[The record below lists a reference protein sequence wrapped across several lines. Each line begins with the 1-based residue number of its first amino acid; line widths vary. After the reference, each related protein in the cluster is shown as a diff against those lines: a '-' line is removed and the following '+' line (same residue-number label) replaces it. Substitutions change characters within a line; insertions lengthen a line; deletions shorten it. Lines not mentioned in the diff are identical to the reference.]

1 MKRHV
6 LFYAAAAAML
16 LAACSEKELNEPR
29 TPAGSGNFCIKA
41 SIPQTR
47 TTLTGYKVA
56 WEPEDALSVIV
67 KKDDG
72 SLSAYKF
79 VNDGSGIFS
88 SDALTSAEGISELDA
103 VYPYEAGITGLENAA
118 VTISSEATQTGINS
132 TAHIDGPL
140 YGHAAVS
147 GTGEQNVTMN
157 HLSTIFE
164 IEVPNTSD
172 SPLAVSEITLANSA
186 GAEMTGDF
194 LVDMQ
199 SGALTAREGA
209 SAQAVLKV
217 TEGTIDP
224 GQTGSFYI
232 TTAPFALSE
241 GSTLTATIKT
251 GAAEPTVT
259 EKYIRSATSFAAG
272 TINHFLNTEEIEF
285 IVTPDQVSGIEG
297 YDSSFADGD
306 AINIFDSRLSNRF
319 EYASGNFSGSA
330 MPSAAYYALYPYDE
344 DAVLENGVI
353 RTEIPTVQDGKL
365 GDLTAVGYSDGPEIA
380 MKNVSG
386 ILKFTLD
393 EDNVTKVTI
402 TAADGQTLAGA
413 VDIAWN
419 GGTPAVTAA
428 EGASSSVAVGD
439 GTAVL
444 EKGVY
449 YVNVLPAD
457 LSEYTLTFTYKEDT
471 STYSGYF
478 DKWYPGDTRADASG
492 RQTITRGVCE
502 LPLARTSSAIP
513 AAGTLADLG
522 EMSATLV
529 FYDDEVKTTINGVG
543 MTSACWDNYDAGGN
557 SYTDACTSDPYE
569 GAKCFEWT
577 CGKDWGQVGF
587 QTWNDADEYAR
598 GNLDLTA
605 YRNAHFSLQFAY
617 KAEAGTTL
625 YVKFIQ
631 HIAGFSCLRAIADL
645 SEYATG
651 DWQLVTI
658 PLDEMKVSDYASE
671 ASKFDTL
678 GLITVD
684 DGTFDSEGNP
694 FRWDKVCRLVYKFNE
709 DSKDMSQ
716 KGKTVYIDDVKIKKV
731 ILSDQAAE

>member
-1 MKRHV
+1 MKRQV

-16 LAACSEKELNEPR
+16 LTACSEKELNEPR

-79 VNDGSGIFS
+79 VNDGSSIFS

-172 SPLAVSEITLANSA
+172 SPLTVSEITLANSA

-224 GQTGSFYI
+224 GRTGSFYI

-272 TINHFLNTEEIEF
+272 TINHFLNTEEMEF

-449 YVNVLPAD
+449 YVNVLPAA

-478 DKWYPGDTRADASG
+478 DKWYPGDTKADASG

-502 LPLARTSSAIP
+502 LPLARTSAANP
-513 AAGTLADLG
+513 TAGTQVDLG
-522 EMSATLV
+522 GMSATLV

-543 MTSACWDNYDAGGN
+543 MTDGSWDSPMPDVK
-557 SYTDACTSDPYE
+557 STDGPYSGSNCIKWTMTSKYGE
-569 GAKCFEWT
+569 
-577 CGKDWGQVGF
+577 VYF
-587 QTWNDADEYAR
+587 QTWGDDEYAR
-598 GNLDLTA
+598 GALDLTP
-605 YRNAHFSLQFAY
+605 YRNAHFTLEFAY
-617 KAEAGTTL
+617 KAEPGTDF
-625 YVKFIQ
+625 YVRFMEHQ
-631 HIAGFSCLRAIADL
+631 SGHENFRMMADI
-645 SEYATG
+645 SEYSTG
-651 DWQLVTI
+651 NWEIVRI
-658 PLDEMKVSDYASE
+658 PLDEMIMSDYVWNQKTDKRYTVE
-671 ASKFDTL
+671 
-678 GLITVD
+678 VD
-684 DGTFDSEGNP
+684 DYTFDAEGYP
-694 FRWDKVCRLVYKFNE
+694 FRWDKVLRLIYTFNI
-709 DSKDMSQ
+709 DVNDTAMA
-716 KGKTVYIDDVKIKKV
+716 GKTVWIDDIKIKKV

>member
-1 MKRHV
+1 MKRQV

-16 LAACSEKELNEPR
+16 LTACSEKELNEPR

-72 SLSAYKF
+72 TLAAYKF

-88 SDALTSAEGISELDA
+88 SDELISAEGISELDA

-118 VTISSEATQTGINS
+118 VTISTEAAQTGINS

-272 TINHFLNTEEIEF
+272 TINHFLNTEEMEF

-449 YVNVLPAD
+449 YVNVLPAA

-478 DKWYPGDTRADASG
+478 DKWYPGDTKADASG

-543 MTSACWDNYDAGGN
+543 MTDGSWDSPMPDVK
-557 SYTDACTSDPYE
+557 STDGPYSGSNCIKWTMTSKYGE
-569 GAKCFEWT
+569 
-577 CGKDWGQVGF
+577 VYF
-587 QTWNDADEYAR
+587 QTWGDDEFAR
-598 GNLDLTA
+598 GALDLTP
-605 YRNAHFSLQFAY
+605 YRNAHFTLEFAY
-617 KAEAGTTL
+617 KAEPGTDF
-625 YVKFIQ
+625 YVRFMEHQ
-631 HIAGFSCLRAIADL
+631 SGHENFRMMADI
-645 SEYATG
+645 SEYSTG
-651 DWQLVTI
+651 NWEIVRI
-658 PLDEMKVSDYASE
+658 PLDEMIMSDYVWNQKTDKRYTVE
-671 ASKFDTL
+671 
-678 GLITVD
+678 VD
-684 DGTFDSEGNP
+684 DYTFDAEGYP
-694 FRWDKVCRLVYKFNE
+694 FRWDKVLRLIYTFNI
-709 DSKDMSQ
+709 DVNDTAMT
-716 KGKTVYIDDVKIKKV
+716 GKTVWIDDIKIKKV

>member
-1 MKRHV
+1 MKRQV

-16 LAACSEKELNEPR
+16 LTACSEKELNEPR

-72 SLSAYKF
+72 TLSAYKF

-88 SDALTSAEGISELDA
+88 SDELISAEGISELDA

-118 VTISSEATQTGINS
+118 VTISTEMTQTGINS

-172 SPLAVSEITLANSA
+172 SPLTVSEITLANSV

-217 TEGTIDP
+217 TDGTIEP
-224 GQTGSFYI
+224 GRTGSFYI
-232 TTAPFALSE
+232 TTAPFTLSE

-259 EKYIRSATSFAAG
+259 EKYIRSVTSFAAG
-272 TINHFLNTEEIEF
+272 TINHFLNTEEMEF

-319 EYASGNFSGSA
+319 VYASGNFSGSA

-457 LSEYTLTFTYKEDT
+457 LSEYSLTFTYKEDT

-478 DKWYPGDTRADASG
+478 DKWYPGDTKADASG

-502 LPLARTSSAIP
+502 LPLARTSSASL

-543 MTSACWDNYDAGGN
+543 MTDGSWDSPMPDVK
-557 SYTDACTSDPYE
+557 STDAPYSGSNCIKWTMTSKYGE
-569 GAKCFEWT
+569 
-577 CGKDWGQVGF
+577 VYF
-587 QTWNDADEYAR
+587 QTWGDDEFAR
-598 GNLDLTA
+598 GALDLTP
-605 YRNAHFSLQFAY
+605 YRNAHFTLEFAY
-617 KAEAGTTL
+617 KAEPGTDF
-625 YVKFIQ
+625 YVRFMEHQ
-631 HIAGFSCLRAIADL
+631 SGHENFRMMADI
-645 SEYATG
+645 SEYSTG
-651 DWQLVTI
+651 NWEIVRI
-658 PLDEMKVSDYASE
+658 PLDEMIMSDYVWNQKTDKRYTVE
-671 ASKFDTL
+671 
-678 GLITVD
+678 VD
-684 DGTFDSEGNP
+684 DYTFDAEGYP
-694 FRWDKVCRLVYKFNE
+694 FRWDKVLRLIYTFNI
-709 DSKDMSQ
+709 DVNDTAMT
-716 KGKTVYIDDVKIKKV
+716 GKTVWIDDIKIKKV

>member
-16 LAACSEKELNEPR
+16 LTACSEKELNEPR

-67 KKDDG
+67 KKDG
-72 SLSAYKF
+72 GTLSAYKF

-88 SDALTSAEGISELDA
+88 SDALISAEGISELDA

-132 TAHIDGPL
+132 PAHIDGPL

-217 TEGTIDP
+217 TEGTIEP

-272 TINHFLNTEEIEF
+272 TINHFLNTEEMEF
-285 IVTPDQVSGIEG
+285 TVTPEEVSGIEG

-319 EYASGNFSGSA
+319 GYASGNFSGSA

-380 MKNVSG
+380 MKNVTG

-478 DKWYPGDTRADASG
+478 DKWYPGDTKAKASG
-492 RQTITRGVCE
+492 RQIITRGVCE

-543 MTSACWDNYDAGGN
+543 MTDGSWDSPMPDVK
-557 SYTDACTSDPYE
+557 STDGPYSGSNCIKWTMTSKYGE
-569 GAKCFEWT
+569 
-577 CGKDWGQVGF
+577 VYF
-587 QTWNDADEYAR
+587 QTWGDNEFAR
-598 GNLDLTA
+598 GALDLTP
-605 YRNAHFSLQFAY
+605 YRNAHFTLEFAY
-617 KAEAGTTL
+617 KAEPGTDF
-625 YVKFIQ
+625 YVRFMEHQ
-631 HIAGFSCLRAIADL
+631 SGHENFRMMADI
-645 SEYATG
+645 SEYSTG
-651 DWQLVTI
+651 NWEIVRI
-658 PLDEMKVSDYASE
+658 PLDEMIMSDYVWNQKTDKRYTVE
-671 ASKFDTL
+671 
-678 GLITVD
+678 VD
-684 DGTFDSEGNP
+684 DYTFDAEGYP
-694 FRWDKVCRLVYKFNE
+694 FRWDKVLRLIYTFNI
-709 DSKDMSQ
+709 DVNDTAMT
-716 KGKTVYIDDVKIKKV
+716 GKTVWIDDIKIKKV

>member
-16 LAACSEKELNEPR
+16 LTACSEKELNEPR

-67 KKDDG
+67 KKDG
-72 SLSAYKF
+72 GTLSAYKF

-88 SDALTSAEGISELDA
+88 SDALISAEGISELDA

-217 TEGTIDP
+217 TEGTIEP

-272 TINHFLNTEEIEF
+272 TINHFLNTEEMEF
-285 IVTPDQVSGIEG
+285 TVTPEEVSGIEG

-319 EYASGNFSGSA
+319 GYASGNFSGSA

-380 MKNVSG
+380 MKNVTG

-478 DKWYPGDTRADASG
+478 DKWYPGDTKAKASG
-492 RQTITRGVCE
+492 RQIITRGVCE

-543 MTSACWDNYDAGGN
+543 MTDGSWDSPMPDVK
-557 SYTDACTSDPYE
+557 STDGPYSGSNCIKWTMTSKYGE
-569 GAKCFEWT
+569 
-577 CGKDWGQVGF
+577 VYF
-587 QTWNDADEYAR
+587 QTWGDNEFAR
-598 GNLDLTA
+598 GALDLTP
-605 YRNAHFSLQFAY
+605 YRNAHFTLEFAY
-617 KAEAGTTL
+617 KAEPGTDF
-625 YVKFIQ
+625 YVRFMEHQ
-631 HIAGFSCLRAIADL
+631 SGHENFRMMADI
-645 SEYATG
+645 SEYSTG
-651 DWQLVTI
+651 NWEIVRI
-658 PLDEMKVSDYASE
+658 PLDEMIMSDYVWNQKTDKRYTVE
-671 ASKFDTL
+671 
-678 GLITVD
+678 VD
-684 DGTFDSEGNP
+684 DYTFDAEGYP
-694 FRWDKVCRLVYKFNE
+694 FRWDKVLRLIYTFNI
-709 DSKDMSQ
+709 DVNDTAMT
-716 KGKTVYIDDVKIKKV
+716 GKTVWIDDIKIKKV

>member
-72 SLSAYKF
+72 TLAAYKF

-88 SDALTSAEGISELDA
+88 SDELISAEGISELDA

-118 VTISSEATQTGINS
+118 VTISTEAAQTGINS

-272 TINHFLNTEEIEF
+272 TINHFLNTEEMEF

-502 LPLARTSSAIP
+502 LPLARTSSASP

-543 MTSACWDNYDAGGN
+543 MTDGSWDSPMPDVK
-557 SYTDACTSDPYE
+557 STDGPYSGSNCIKWTMTSKYGE
-569 GAKCFEWT
+569 
-577 CGKDWGQVGF
+577 VYF
-587 QTWNDADEYAR
+587 QTWGDDEFAR
-598 GNLDLTA
+598 GALDLTP
-605 YRNAHFSLQFAY
+605 YRNAHFTLEFAY
-617 KAEAGTTL
+617 KAEPGTDF
-625 YVKFIQ
+625 YVRFMEHQ
-631 HIAGFSCLRAIADL
+631 SGHENFRMMADI
-645 SEYATG
+645 SEYSTG
-651 DWQLVTI
+651 NWEIVRI
-658 PLDEMKVSDYASE
+658 PLDEMIMSDYVWNQKTDKRYTVE
-671 ASKFDTL
+671 
-678 GLITVD
+678 VD
-684 DGTFDSEGNP
+684 DYTFDAEGYP
-694 FRWDKVCRLVYKFNE
+694 FRWDKVLRLIYTFNI
-709 DSKDMSQ
+709 DVNDTAMT
-716 KGKTVYIDDVKIKKV
+716 GKTVWIDDIKIKKV

>member
-1 MKRHV
+1 MKRQV

-16 LAACSEKELNEPR
+16 LTACSEKELNEPR

-172 SPLAVSEITLANSA
+172 SPLTVSEITLANSV
-186 GAEMTGDF
+186 GAKMTGDF

-199 SGALTAREGA
+199 SGALTAQEGA

-259 EKYIRSATSFAAG
+259 EKYIRSVTSFAAG
-272 TINHFLNTEEIEF
+272 TINHFLNTEEMEF
-285 IVTPDQVSGIEG
+285 TVTPDQVSGIEG

-319 EYASGNFSGSA
+319 GYASGNFSGSA

-353 RTEIPTVQDGKL
+353 RTEIPAVQDGKL

-380 MKNVSG
+380 MKNVTG

-478 DKWYPGDTRADASG
+478 DKWYPGDTKAKASG

-502 LPLARTSSAIP
+502 LPLARTSAANP
-513 AAGTLADLG
+513 TAGTQVDLG
-522 EMSATLV
+522 GMSATLV

-543 MTSACWDNYDAGGN
+543 MTDGSWDSPMPDVK
-557 SYTDACTSDPYE
+557 STDGPYSGSNCIKWTMTSKYGE
-569 GAKCFEWT
+569 
-577 CGKDWGQVGF
+577 VYF
-587 QTWNDADEYAR
+587 QTWGDNEFAR
-598 GNLDLTA
+598 GALDLTP
-605 YRNAHFSLQFAY
+605 YRNAHFTLEFAY
-617 KAEAGTTL
+617 KAEPGTDF
-625 YVKFIQ
+625 YVRFMEHQ
-631 HIAGFSCLRAIADL
+631 SGHENFRMMADI
-645 SEYATG
+645 SEYSTG
-651 DWQLVTI
+651 NWEIVRI
-658 PLDEMKVSDYASE
+658 PLDEMIMSDYVWNQKTNE
-671 ASKFDTL
+671 RYTVE
-678 GLITVD
+678 VD
-684 DGTFDSEGNP
+684 DYTFDAEGYP
-694 FRWDKVCRLVYKFNE
+694 FRWDKVLRLIYTFNI
-709 DSKDMSQ
+709 DVNDTDMT
-716 KGKTVYIDDVKIKKV
+716 GKTVWIDDIKIKKV

>member
-1 MKRHV
+1 MKRQV

-16 LAACSEKELNEPR
+16 LTACSEKELNEPR

-272 TINHFLNTEEIEF
+272 TINHFLNTEEMEF

-330 MPSAAYYALYPYDE
+330 MPSATYYALYPYDE

-380 MKNVSG
+380 MKNVTG

-449 YVNVLPAD
+449 YVNVLPAA

-478 DKWYPGDTRADASG
+478 DKWYPGDTKADASG

-502 LPLARTSSAIP
+502 LPLGRTSSAIP

-543 MTSACWDNYDAGGN
+543 MTDGSWDSPMPDVK
-557 SYTDACTSDPYE
+557 STDGPYSGSNCIKWTMTSKYGE
-569 GAKCFEWT
+569 
-577 CGKDWGQVGF
+577 VYF
-587 QTWNDADEYAR
+587 QTWGDDEFAR
-598 GNLDLTA
+598 GALDLTP
-605 YRNAHFSLQFAY
+605 YRNAHFTLEFAY
-617 KAEAGTTL
+617 KAEPGTDF
-625 YVKFIQ
+625 YVRFMEHQ
-631 HIAGFSCLRAIADL
+631 SGHENFRMMADI
-645 SEYATG
+645 SEYSTG
-651 DWQLVTI
+651 NWEIVRI
-658 PLDEMKVSDYASE
+658 PLDEMIMSDYVWNQKTDKRYTVE
-671 ASKFDTL
+671 
-678 GLITVD
+678 VD
-684 DGTFDSEGNP
+684 DYTFDAEGYP
-694 FRWDKVCRLVYKFNE
+694 FRWDKVLRLIYTFNI
-709 DSKDMSQ
+709 DVNDTAMT
-716 KGKTVYIDDVKIKKV
+716 GKTVWIDDIKIKKV

>member
-1 MKRHV
+1 MKRQV

-16 LAACSEKELNEPR
+16 LTACSEKELNEPR

-272 TINHFLNTEEIEF
+272 TINHFLNTEEMEF

-380 MKNVSG
+380 MKNVTG

-413 VDIAWN
+413 VNIAWN

-428 EGASSSVAVGD
+428 KGASSSVAVGD

-457 LSEYTLTFTYKEDT
+457 LSEYTLAFTYKEDT

-478 DKWYPGDTRADASG
+478 DKWYPGDTKADASG

-543 MTSACWDNYDAGGN
+543 MTDGSWDSPMPDVK
-557 SYTDACTSDPYE
+557 STDGPYSGSNCIKWTMTSKYGE
-569 GAKCFEWT
+569 
-577 CGKDWGQVGF
+577 VYF
-587 QTWNDADEYAR
+587 QTWGDDEFAR
-598 GNLDLTA
+598 GALDLTP
-605 YRNAHFSLQFAY
+605 YRNAHFTLEFAY
-617 KAEAGTTL
+617 KAEPGTDF
-625 YVKFIQ
+625 YVRFMEHQ
-631 HIAGFSCLRAIADL
+631 SGHENFRMMADI
-645 SEYATG
+645 SEYSTG
-651 DWQLVTI
+651 NWEIVRI
-658 PLDEMKVSDYASE
+658 PLDEMIMSDYVWNQKTNKRYTVE
-671 ASKFDTL
+671 
-678 GLITVD
+678 VD
-684 DGTFDSEGNP
+684 DYTFDAEGYP
-694 FRWDKVCRLVYKFNE
+694 FRWDKVLRLIYTFNI
-709 DSKDMSQ
+709 DVNDTAMT
-716 KGKTVYIDDVKIKKV
+716 GKTVWIDDIKIKKV

>member
-16 LAACSEKELNEPR
+16 LAACSEKELNEPQ

-272 TINHFLNTEEIEF
+272 TINHFLNTEEMEF

-449 YVNVLPAD
+449 YVNVLPAA
-457 LSEYTLTFTYKEDT
+457 LSEYTLTFTYKKDT

-478 DKWYPGDTRADASG
+478 DKWYPGDTKADASG

-543 MTSACWDNYDAGGN
+543 MTDGSWDSPMPDVK
-557 SYTDACTSDPYE
+557 STDAPYSGSNCIKWTMTSKYGE
-569 GAKCFEWT
+569 
-577 CGKDWGQVGF
+577 VYF
-587 QTWNDADEYAR
+587 QTWGDDEFAR
-598 GNLDLTA
+598 GALDLTP
-605 YRNAHFSLQFAY
+605 YRNAHFTLEFAY
-617 KAEAGTTL
+617 KAEPGTDF
-625 YVKFIQ
+625 YVRFMEHQ
-631 HIAGFSCLRAIADL
+631 SGHENFRMMADI
-645 SEYATG
+645 SEYSTG
-651 DWQLVTI
+651 NWEIVRI
-658 PLDEMKVSDYASE
+658 PLDEMIMSDYVWNQKTDKRYTVE
-671 ASKFDTL
+671 
-678 GLITVD
+678 VD
-684 DGTFDSEGNP
+684 DYTFDAEGYP
-694 FRWDKVCRLVYKFNE
+694 FRWDKVLRLIYTFNI
-709 DSKDMSQ
+709 DVNDTAMT
-716 KGKTVYIDDVKIKKV
+716 GKTVWIDDIKIKKV

>member
-1 MKRHV
+1 MKRQV

-16 LAACSEKELNEPR
+16 LTACSEKELNEPR

-118 VTISSEATQTGINS
+118 VTISTEATQTGINS

-140 YGHAAVS
+140 YGHAAAS

-172 SPLAVSEITLANSA
+172 SPLTVSEITLANSA
-186 GAEMTGDF
+186 GAEMAGDF

-199 SGALTAREGA
+199 SGALTAQEGA

-217 TEGTIDP
+217 TEGTIEP

-272 TINHFLNTEEIEF
+272 TINHFLNTEEMEF

-319 EYASGNFSGSA
+319 GYASGNFSGSA

-353 RTEIPTVQDGKL
+353 RTEIPAVQDGKL

-380 MKNVSG
+380 MKNVTG

-478 DKWYPGDTRADASG
+478 DKWYPGDTKADASG

-502 LPLARTSSAIP
+502 LPLARTSAANP
-513 AAGTLADLG
+513 TAGTLADLG

-543 MTSACWDNYDAGGN
+543 MTDGSWDSPMPDVK
-557 SYTDACTSDPYE
+557 STDGPYSGSNCIKWTMTSKYGE
-569 GAKCFEWT
+569 
-577 CGKDWGQVGF
+577 VYF
-587 QTWNDADEYAR
+587 QTWGDDEFAR
-598 GNLDLTA
+598 GALDLTP
-605 YRNAHFSLQFAY
+605 YRNAHFTLEFAY
-617 KAEAGTTL
+617 KAEPGTDF
-625 YVKFIQ
+625 YVRFMEHQ
-631 HIAGFSCLRAIADL
+631 SGHENFRMMADI
-645 SEYATG
+645 SEYSTG
-651 DWQLVTI
+651 NWEIVRI
-658 PLDEMKVSDYASE
+658 PLDEMIMSDYVWNQKTNE
-671 ASKFDTL
+671 RYTVE
-678 GLITVD
+678 VD
-684 DGTFDSEGNP
+684 DYTFDAEGCP
-694 FRWDKVCRLVYKFNE
+694 FRWDKVLRLIYTFNI
-709 DSKDMSQ
+709 DVNDIAMT
-716 KGKTVYIDDVKIKKV
+716 GKTVWIDDIKIKKV

>member
-1 MKRHV
+1 MKRQV

-16 LAACSEKELNEPR
+16 LTACSEKELNEPR

-72 SLSAYKF
+72 TLSAYKF

-118 VTISSEATQTGINS
+118 VTISTEATQTGINS

-224 GQTGSFYI
+224 GRTGSFYI

-272 TINHFLNTEEIEF
+272 AINHFLNTEEMEF

-319 EYASGNFSGSA
+319 VYASGNFSGSA

-353 RTEIPTVQDGKL
+353 RTEIPAVQDGKL
-365 GDLTAVGYSDGPEIA
+365 GDLTAVGYSDGREIA

-402 TAADGQTLAGA
+402 TAGDGQILAGA

-419 GGTPAVTAA
+419 GGAPSVTAVPG
-428 EGASSSVAVGD
+428 GASSSVTVGD
-439 GTAVL
+439 GNAVL
-444 EKGVY
+444 EKGDY
-449 YVNVLPAD
+449 YVNVLPAN
-457 LSEYTLTFTYKEDT
+457 LSEYTLTFTYKEDK
-471 STYSGYF
+471 SSYSGYF
-478 DKWYPGDTRADASG
+478 DKWYPGDTKADASG

-502 LPLARTSSAIP
+502 LPLARTSAANP
-513 AAGTLADLG
+513 TAGTLADLG

-543 MTSACWDNYDAGGN
+543 MTDGSWDSPMPDVK
-557 SYTDACTSDPYE
+557 STDGPYSGSNCIKWTMTSKYGE
-569 GAKCFEWT
+569 
-577 CGKDWGQVGF
+577 VYF
-587 QTWNDADEYAR
+587 QTWGDDEFAR
-598 GNLDLTA
+598 GALDLTP
-605 YRNAHFSLQFAY
+605 YRNAHFTLEFAY
-617 KAEAGTTL
+617 KAEPGTDF
-625 YVKFIQ
+625 YVRFMEHQ
-631 HIAGFSCLRAIADL
+631 SGHENFRMMADI
-645 SEYATG
+645 SEYSTG
-651 DWQLVTI
+651 NWEIVRI
-658 PLDEMKVSDYASE
+658 PLDEMIMSDYVWNQKTNE
-671 ASKFDTL
+671 RYTVE
-678 GLITVD
+678 VD
-684 DGTFDSEGNP
+684 DYTFDAEGCP
-694 FRWDKVCRLVYKFNE
+694 FRWDKVLRLIYTFNI
-709 DSKDMSQ
+709 DVNDIAMT
-716 KGKTVYIDDVKIKKV
+716 GKTVWIDDIKIKKV

>member
-1 MKRHV
+1 MKRQV

-16 LAACSEKELNEPR
+16 LTACSEKELNEPR

-272 TINHFLNTEEIEF
+272 TINHFLNTEEMEF

-330 MPSAAYYALYPYDE
+330 MPSATYYALYPYDE

-380 MKNVSG
+380 MKNVTG

-449 YVNVLPAD
+449 YVNVLPAA

-478 DKWYPGDTRADASG
+478 DKWYPGDTKADASG

-543 MTSACWDNYDAGGN
+543 MTDGSWDSPMPDVK
-557 SYTDACTSDPYE
+557 STDGPYSGSNCIKWTMTSKYGE
-569 GAKCFEWT
+569 
-577 CGKDWGQVGF
+577 VYF
-587 QTWNDADEYAR
+587 QTWGDDEFAR
-598 GNLDLTA
+598 GALDLTP
-605 YRNAHFSLQFAY
+605 YRNAHFTLEFAY
-617 KAEAGTTL
+617 KAEPGTDF
-625 YVKFIQ
+625 YVRFMEHQ
-631 HIAGFSCLRAIADL
+631 SGHENFRMMADI
-645 SEYATG
+645 SEYSTG
-651 DWQLVTI
+651 NWEIVRI
-658 PLDEMKVSDYASE
+658 PLDEMIMSDYVWNQKTDKRYTVE
-671 ASKFDTL
+671 
-678 GLITVD
+678 VD
-684 DGTFDSEGNP
+684 DYTFDAEGYP
-694 FRWDKVCRLVYKFNE
+694 FRWDKVLRLIYTFNI
-709 DSKDMSQ
+709 DVNDTAMT
-716 KGKTVYIDDVKIKKV
+716 GKTVWIDDIKIKKV

>member
-1 MKRHV
+1 MKRQV

-16 LAACSEKELNEPR
+16 LTACSEKELNEPR

-272 TINHFLNTEEIEF
+272 TINHFLNTEEMEF

-330 MPSAAYYALYPYDE
+330 MPSATYYALYPYDE

-380 MKNVSG
+380 MKNVTG

-449 YVNVLPAD
+449 YVNVLPAA

-478 DKWYPGDTRADASG
+478 DKWYPGDTKADASG

-543 MTSACWDNYDAGGN
+543 MTDGSWDSPMPDVK
-557 SYTDACTSDPYE
+557 STDGPYSGSNCIKWTMTSKYGE
-569 GAKCFEWT
+569 
-577 CGKDWGQVGF
+577 VYF
-587 QTWNDADEYAR
+587 QTWGDDEFAR
-598 GNLDLTA
+598 GALDLTP
-605 YRNAHFSLQFAY
+605 YRNAHFTLEFAY
-617 KAEAGTTL
+617 KAEPGTDF
-625 YVKFIQ
+625 YVRFMEHQ
-631 HIAGFSCLRAIADL
+631 SGHENFRMMADI
-645 SEYATG
+645 SEYSTG
-651 DWQLVTI
+651 NWEIVRI
-658 PLDEMKVSDYASE
+658 PLDEMIMSDYVWNQKMDKRYTVE
-671 ASKFDTL
+671 
-678 GLITVD
+678 VD
-684 DGTFDSEGNP
+684 DYTFDAEGYP
-694 FRWDKVCRLVYKFNE
+694 FRWDKVLRLIYTFNI
-709 DSKDMSQ
+709 DVNDTAMT
-716 KGKTVYIDDVKIKKV
+716 GKTVWIDDIKIKKV

>member
-1 MKRHV
+1 
-6 LFYAAAAAML
+6 
-16 LAACSEKELNEPR
+16 
-29 TPAGSGNFCIKA
+29 
-41 SIPQTR
+41 
-47 TTLTGYKVA
+47 
-56 WEPEDALSVIV
+56 
-67 KKDDG
+67 
-72 SLSAYKF
+72 
-79 VNDGSGIFS
+79 
-88 SDALTSAEGISELDA
+88 
-103 VYPYEAGITGLENAA
+103 
-118 VTISSEATQTGINS
+118 
-132 TAHIDGPL
+132 
-140 YGHAAVS
+140 
-147 GTGEQNVTMN
+147 
-157 HLSTIFE
+157 
-164 IEVPNTSD
+164 
-172 SPLAVSEITLANSA
+172 
-186 GAEMTGDF
+186 MTGDF

-272 TINHFLNTEEIEF
+272 TINHFLNTEEMEF
-285 IVTPDQVSGIEG
+285 IVTPEEVSGIEG

-380 MKNVSG
+380 MKNVTG

-478 DKWYPGDTRADASG
+478 DKWYPGDTKAKASG

-502 LPLARTSSAIP
+502 LPLARTSSASL

-543 MTSACWDNYDAGGN
+543 MTDGSWDSPMPDVE
-557 SYTDACTSDPYE
+557 STDTPYSGSNCIKWTMTSKYGE
-569 GAKCFEWT
+569 
-577 CGKDWGQVGF
+577 VYF
-587 QTWNDADEYAR
+587 QTWGDDELAR
-598 GNLDLTA
+598 GALDLTP
-605 YRNAHFSLQFAY
+605 YRNAHFTLEFAY
-617 KAEAGTTL
+617 KAEPGTDF
-625 YVKFIQ
+625 YVRFMEHQ
-631 HIAGFSCLRAIADL
+631 SGHENFRMMADI
-645 SEYATG
+645 SEYSTG
-651 DWQLVTI
+651 NWEIVRI
-658 PLDEMKVSDYASE
+658 PLDEMIMSDYVWNQ
-671 ASKFDTL
+671 KTDKRYTVK
-678 GLITVD
+678 VD
-684 DGTFDSEGNP
+684 DYTFDAEGYP
-694 FRWDKVCRLVYKFNE
+694 FRWDKVLRLIYTFNI
-709 DSKDMSQ
+709 DVNDTAMT
-716 KGKTVYIDDVKIKKV
+716 GKTVWIDDIKIKKV

>member
-1 MKRHV
+1 MKRQV

-16 LAACSEKELNEPR
+16 LTACSEKELNEPR

-259 EKYIRSATSFAAG
+259 EKYIRSVTSFAAG
-272 TINHFLNTEEIEF
+272 TINHFLNTEEMEF
-285 IVTPDQVSGIEG
+285 TVTPDQVSGIEG
-297 YDSSFADGD
+297 YDSNFADGD

-319 EYASGNFSGSA
+319 VYASGNFSGSA

-353 RTEIPTVQDGKL
+353 RTEIPTVQDGNL

-380 MKNVSG
+380 MKNVTG
-386 ILKFTLD
+386 ILKF
-393 EDNVTKVTI
+393 
-402 TAADGQTLAGA
+402 A

-478 DKWYPGDTRADASG
+478 DKWYPGDTKTNASG

-502 LPLARTSSAIP
+502 LPLARTSAANP
-513 AAGTLADLG
+513 TAGTQVDLG
-522 EMSATLV
+522 GMSATLV

-543 MTSACWDNYDAGGN
+543 MTDGSWDSPMPDVK
-557 SYTDACTSDPYE
+557 STDGPYSGSNCIKWTMTSKYGE
-569 GAKCFEWT
+569 
-577 CGKDWGQVGF
+577 VYF
-587 QTWNDADEYAR
+587 QTWGDDEYAR
-598 GNLDLTA
+598 GALDLTP
-605 YRNAHFSLQFAY
+605 YRNAHFTLEFAY
-617 KAEAGTTL
+617 KAEPGTDF
-625 YVKFIQ
+625 YVRFMEHQ
-631 HIAGFSCLRAIADL
+631 SGHENFRMMADI
-645 SEYATG
+645 SEYSTG
-651 DWQLVTI
+651 NWEIVRI
-658 PLDEMKVSDYASE
+658 PLDEMIMSDYVWNQKTDKRYTVE
-671 ASKFDTL
+671 
-678 GLITVD
+678 VD
-684 DGTFDSEGNP
+684 DYTFDAEGYP
-694 FRWDKVCRLVYKFNE
+694 FRWDKVLRLIYTFNI
-709 DSKDMSQ
+709 DVNDTAMT
-716 KGKTVYIDDVKIKKV
+716 GKTVWIDDIKIKKV

>member
-16 LAACSEKELNEPR
+16 LAACSEKELNEPQ

-72 SLSAYKF
+72 TLAAYKF

-88 SDALTSAEGISELDA
+88 SDELISAEGISELDA

-118 VTISSEATQTGINS
+118 VTISTEAAQTGINS

-272 TINHFLNTEEIEF
+272 TINHFLNTEEMEF

-449 YVNVLPAD
+449 YVNVLPAA

-502 LPLARTSSAIP
+502 LPLARTSSASP

-543 MTSACWDNYDAGGN
+543 MTDGSWDSPMPDVK
-557 SYTDACTSDPYE
+557 STDGPYSGSNCIKWTMTSKYGE
-569 GAKCFEWT
+569 
-577 CGKDWGQVGF
+577 VYF
-587 QTWNDADEYAR
+587 QTWGDDEFAR
-598 GNLDLTA
+598 GALDLTP
-605 YRNAHFSLQFAY
+605 YRNAHFTLEFAY
-617 KAEAGTTL
+617 KAEPGTDF
-625 YVKFIQ
+625 YVRFMEHQ
-631 HIAGFSCLRAIADL
+631 SGHENFRMMADI
-645 SEYATG
+645 SEYSTG
-651 DWQLVTI
+651 NWEIVRI
-658 PLDEMKVSDYASE
+658 PLDEMIMSDYVWNQKTDKRYTVE
-671 ASKFDTL
+671 
-678 GLITVD
+678 VD
-684 DGTFDSEGNP
+684 DYTFDAEGYP
-694 FRWDKVCRLVYKFNE
+694 FRWDKVLRLIYTFNI
-709 DSKDMSQ
+709 DVNDTAMT
-716 KGKTVYIDDVKIKKV
+716 GKTVWIDDIKIKKV

>member
-16 LAACSEKELNEPR
+16 LTACSEKELNEPR

-67 KKDDG
+67 KKDG
-72 SLSAYKF
+72 GTLAAYKF

-186 GAEMTGDF
+186 GAKMTGDF

-272 TINHFLNTEEIEF
+272 TINHFLNTEEMEF
-285 IVTPDQVSGIEG
+285 IVTPEEVSGIEG

-380 MKNVSG
+380 MKNVTG

-478 DKWYPGDTRADASG
+478 DKWYPGDTKAKASG

-502 LPLARTSSAIP
+502 LPLARTSSASL

-543 MTSACWDNYDAGGN
+543 MTDGSWDSPMPDVE
-557 SYTDACTSDPYE
+557 STDTPYSGSNCIKWTMTSKYGE
-569 GAKCFEWT
+569 
-577 CGKDWGQVGF
+577 VYF
-587 QTWNDADEYAR
+587 QTWGDDELAR
-598 GNLDLTA
+598 GALDLTP
-605 YRNAHFSLQFAY
+605 YRNAHFTLEFAY
-617 KAEAGTTL
+617 KAEPGTDF
-625 YVKFIQ
+625 YVRFMEHQ
-631 HIAGFSCLRAIADL
+631 SGHENFRMMADI
-645 SEYATG
+645 SEYSTG
-651 DWQLVTI
+651 NWEIVRI
-658 PLDEMKVSDYASE
+658 PLDEMIMSDYVWNQ
-671 ASKFDTL
+671 KTDKRYTVK
-678 GLITVD
+678 VD
-684 DGTFDSEGNP
+684 DYTFDAEGYP
-694 FRWDKVCRLVYKFNE
+694 FRWDKVLRLIYTFNI
-709 DSKDMSQ
+709 DVNDTAMT
-716 KGKTVYIDDVKIKKV
+716 GKTVWIDDIKIKKV

>member
-1 MKRHV
+1 MAVGFRKSIYGGSRSGT
-6 LFYAAAAAML
+6 MRPTRMW
-16 LAACSEKELNEPR
+16 CSSTDSAFWTEGCTEDGQ
-29 TPAGSGNFCIKA
+29 AGTI
-41 SIPQTR
+41 R
-47 TTLTGYKVA
+47 TTIDNTWHESTVTAMQGGKQIPVGGGIWSFYVGGKPVWVIQEGKFAYTVLPEYTHNAYFCQETLKTDWVKYNAVNEGKKDLPTTADALRLWIDHGRDVKDGTYGYVVYAGYNHGESAPREDIYSLGYKVYNVQDYGA
-56 WEPEDALSVIV
+56 VP
-67 KKDDG
+67 DDG
-72 SLSAYKF
+72 Q
-79 VNDGSGIFS
+79 
-88 SDALTSAEGISELDA
+88 SDRQAFLDA
-103 VYPYEAGITGLENAA
+103 VDDALGGKGWTLRSTYSTQSVEKANAIIYFPPGEYILYDKETDA
-118 VTISSEATQTGINS
+118 
-132 TAHIDGPL
+132 IDGKS
-140 YGHAAVS
+140 YSIEIRAGHF
-147 GTGEQNVTMN
+147 
-157 HLSTIFE
+157 I
-164 IEVPNTSD
+164 I
-172 SPLAVSEITLANSA
+172 A
-186 GAEMTGDF
+186 GAGTS
-194 LVDMQ
+194 
-199 SGALTAREGA
+199 SGRFSG
-209 SAQAVLKV
+209 
-217 TEGTIDP
+217 
-224 GQTGSFYI
+224 
-232 TTAPFALSE
+232 FALPD
-241 GSTLTATIKT
+241 
-251 GAAEPTVT
+251 AE
-259 EKYIRSATSFAAG
+259 
-272 TINHFLNTEEIEF
+272 
-285 IVTPDQVSGIEG
+285 
-297 YDSSFADGD
+297 
-306 AINIFDSRLSNRF
+306 
-319 EYASGNFSGSA
+319 
-330 MPSAAYYALYPYDE
+330 YYALYPYDE

-353 RTEIPTVQDGKL
+353 RTEIPTVQDGNL

-380 MKNVSG
+380 LKNVTG

-457 LSEYTLTFTYKEDT
+457 LSEYTLTFTYKEDK
-471 STYSGYF
+471 SSYSGYF

-502 LPLARTSSAIP
+502 LPLARTSAANP
-513 AAGTLADLG
+513 TAGTLADLG

-587 QTWNDADEYAR
+587 QTWNDADPYAR
-598 GNLDLTA
+598 GNLNLTA

-716 KGKTVYIDDVKIKKV
+716 KGKTVWIDDIKIKKV

>member
-1 MKRHV
+1 MKRQV

-16 LAACSEKELNEPR
+16 LTACSEKELNEPR

-118 VTISSEATQTGINS
+118 VTIGTEATQTGINS

-172 SPLAVSEITLANSA
+172 SPLAVSEITLANNA

-272 TINHFLNTEEIEF
+272 TINHFLNTEEMEF
-285 IVTPDQVSGIEG
+285 IVTPEEVSGIEG

-380 MKNVSG
+380 MKNVTG

-457 LSEYTLTFTYKEDT
+457 LSEYSLTFTYKEDT

-478 DKWYPGDTRADASG
+478 DKWYPGNTKADASG
-492 RQTITRGVCE
+492 RQIITRGVCE
-502 LPLARTSSAIP
+502 LPLARTSSAFP

-543 MTSACWDNYDAGGN
+543 MTDGSWDSPKPDVK
-557 SYTDACTSDPYE
+557 STDAPYSGSNCIKWTMTSKYGE
-569 GAKCFEWT
+569 
-577 CGKDWGQVGF
+577 VYF
-587 QTWNDADEYAR
+587 QTWGDNELAR
-598 GNLDLTA
+598 GALDLTP
-605 YRNAHFSLQFAY
+605 YRNAHFTLEFAY
-617 KAEAGTTL
+617 KAEPGTDF
-625 YVKFIQ
+625 YVRFMEHQ
-631 HIAGFSCLRAIADL
+631 SGHENFRMMADI
-645 SEYATG
+645 SEYSTG
-651 DWQLVTI
+651 NWEIVRI
-658 PLDEMKVSDYASE
+658 PLDEMIMSDYVWNQKTDKRYTVE
-671 ASKFDTL
+671 
-678 GLITVD
+678 VD
-684 DGTFDSEGNP
+684 DYTFDAEGYP
-694 FRWDKVCRLVYKFNE
+694 FRWDKVLRLIYTFNI
-709 DSKDMSQ
+709 DVNDTAMT
-716 KGKTVYIDDVKIKKV
+716 GKTVWIDDIKIKKV

>member
-1 MKRHV
+1 MKRQV

-16 LAACSEKELNEPR
+16 LTACSEKELNEPR

-67 KKDDG
+67 KKDYG
-72 SLSAYKF
+72 TLAAYKF

-172 SPLAVSEITLANSA
+172 SPLTVSEITLANSA
-186 GAEMTGDF
+186 DAEMTGDF

-217 TEGTIDP
+217 TDGTIEP
-224 GQTGSFYI
+224 GRTGSFYI
-232 TTAPFALSE
+232 TTAPFTLSE

-251 GAAEPTVT
+251 GAAEPAVT

-272 TINHFLNTEEIEF
+272 TINHFLNTEEMEF
-285 IVTPDQVSGIEG
+285 TVTPDQVSGIEG

-319 EYASGNFSGSA
+319 GYASGNFSGSA

-380 MKNVSG
+380 MKNVTG

-478 DKWYPGDTRADASG
+478 DKWYPGDTKANASG

-502 LPLARTSSAIP
+502 LPLARTSSASL

-543 MTSACWDNYDAGGN
+543 MTDGSWDSPMPDVK
-557 SYTDACTSDPYE
+557 STDGPYSGSNCIKWTMTSKYGE
-569 GAKCFEWT
+569 
-577 CGKDWGQVGF
+577 VYF
-587 QTWNDADEYAR
+587 QTWGDDEYAR
-598 GNLDLTA
+598 GALDLTP
-605 YRNAHFSLQFAY
+605 YRNAHFTLEFAY
-617 KAEAGTTL
+617 KAEPGTDF
-625 YVKFIQ
+625 YVRFMEHQ
-631 HIAGFSCLRAIADL
+631 SGHENFRMMADI
-645 SEYATG
+645 SEYSTG
-651 DWQLVTI
+651 NWEIVRI
-658 PLDEMKVSDYASE
+658 PLDEMIMSDYVWNQKTDKRYTVE
-671 ASKFDTL
+671 
-678 GLITVD
+678 VD
-684 DGTFDSEGNP
+684 DYTFDAEGYP
-694 FRWDKVCRLVYKFNE
+694 FRWDKVLRLLYTFNI
-709 DSKDMSQ
+709 DVNDTAMT
-716 KGKTVYIDDVKIKKV
+716 GKTVWIDDIKIKKV

>member
-1 MKRHV
+1 MKRQV

-16 LAACSEKELNEPR
+16 LTACSEKELNEPR

-72 SLSAYKF
+72 TLAAYKF

-118 VTISSEATQTGINS
+118 VTISTEMTQTGINS

-172 SPLAVSEITLANSA
+172 SPLTVSEITLANSA

-199 SGALTAREGA
+199 SGALTARKGA

-217 TEGTIDP
+217 TDGTIEP

-232 TTAPFALSE
+232 TTAPFTLSE

-259 EKYIRSATSFAAG
+259 EKYIRSVTSFAAG
-272 TINHFLNTEEIEF
+272 TINHFLNTEEMEF
-285 IVTPDQVSGIEG
+285 TVTPEEVSGIEG

-319 EYASGNFSGSA
+319 GYASGNFSGSA

-380 MKNVSG
+380 MKNVTG

-457 LSEYTLTFTYKEDT
+457 LSEYTLTFTYKEDK
-471 STYSGYF
+471 SSYSGYF
-478 DKWYPGDTRADASG
+478 DKWYPGDTKANASG
-492 RQTITRGVCE
+492 RQIITRGVCE
-502 LPLARTSSAIP
+502 LPLARTSAANP
-513 AAGTLADLG
+513 TAGTQVDLG
-522 EMSATLV
+522 GMSATLV

-543 MTSACWDNYDAGGN
+543 MTDGSWDSPKPDVK
-557 SYTDACTSDPYE
+557 STDAPYSGSNCIKWTMTSKYGE
-569 GAKCFEWT
+569 
-577 CGKDWGQVGF
+577 VYF
-587 QTWNDADEYAR
+587 QTWGDNELAR
-598 GNLDLTA
+598 GALDLTP
-605 YRNAHFSLQFAY
+605 YRNAHFTLEFAY
-617 KAEAGTTL
+617 KAEPGTDF
-625 YVKFIQ
+625 YVRFMEHQ
-631 HIAGFSCLRAIADL
+631 SGHENFRMMADI
-645 SEYATG
+645 SEYSTG
-651 DWQLVTI
+651 NWEIVRI
-658 PLDEMKVSDYASE
+658 PLDEMIMSDYVWNQKTDKRYTVE
-671 ASKFDTL
+671 
-678 GLITVD
+678 VD
-684 DGTFDSEGNP
+684 DYTFDAEGYP
-694 FRWDKVCRLVYKFNE
+694 FRWDKVLRLIYTFNI
-709 DSKDMSQ
+709 DVNDTAMT
-716 KGKTVYIDDVKIKKV
+716 GKTVWIDDIKIKKV

>member
-1 MKRHV
+1 MKRQV

-16 LAACSEKELNEPR
+16 LTACSEKELNEPR

-259 EKYIRSATSFAAG
+259 EKYIRSVTSFAAG
-272 TINHFLNTEEIEF
+272 TINHFLNTEEMEF

-319 EYASGNFSGSA
+319 GYASGNFSGSA

-380 MKNVSG
+380 MKNVTG

-478 DKWYPGDTRADASG
+478 DKWYPGDDKADASG

-543 MTSACWDNYDAGGN
+543 MTDGSWDSPMPDVK
-557 SYTDACTSDPYE
+557 STDGPYSGSNCIKWTMTSKYGE
-569 GAKCFEWT
+569 
-577 CGKDWGQVGF
+577 VYF
-587 QTWNDADEYAR
+587 QTWGDDEYAR
-598 GNLDLTA
+598 GALDLTP
-605 YRNAHFSLQFAY
+605 YRNAHFTLEFAY
-617 KAEAGTTL
+617 KAEPGTDF
-625 YVKFIQ
+625 YVRFMEHQ
-631 HIAGFSCLRAIADL
+631 SGHENFRMMADI
-645 SEYATG
+645 SEYSTG
-651 DWQLVTI
+651 NWEIVRI
-658 PLDEMKVSDYASE
+658 PLDEMIMSDYVWNQKTDKRYTVE
-671 ASKFDTL
+671 
-678 GLITVD
+678 VD
-684 DGTFDSEGNP
+684 DYTFDAEGYP
-694 FRWDKVCRLVYKFNE
+694 FRWDKVLRLIYTFNI
-709 DSKDMSQ
+709 DVNDTAMT
-716 KGKTVYIDDVKIKKV
+716 GKTVWIDDIKIKKV

>member
-1 MKRHV
+1 MKRQV

-16 LAACSEKELNEPR
+16 LTACSEKELNEPR

-272 TINHFLNTEEIEF
+272 TINHFLNTEEMEF

-449 YVNVLPAD
+449 YVNVLPAA

-478 DKWYPGDTRADASG
+478 DKWYPGDTKAEASG

-543 MTSACWDNYDAGGN
+543 MTDGSWDSPMPDVK
-557 SYTDACTSDPYE
+557 STDGPYSGSNCIKWTMTSKYGE
-569 GAKCFEWT
+569 
-577 CGKDWGQVGF
+577 VYF
-587 QTWNDADEYAR
+587 QTWGDDEYAR
-598 GNLDLTA
+598 GALDLTP
-605 YRNAHFSLQFAY
+605 YRNAHFTLEFAY
-617 KAEAGTTL
+617 KAEPGTDF
-625 YVKFIQ
+625 YVRFMEHQ
-631 HIAGFSCLRAIADL
+631 SGHENFRMMADI
-645 SEYATG
+645 SEYSTG
-651 DWQLVTI
+651 NWEIVRI
-658 PLDEMKVSDYASE
+658 PLDEMIMSDYVWNQKTDKRYTVE
-671 ASKFDTL
+671 
-678 GLITVD
+678 VD
-684 DGTFDSEGNP
+684 DYTFDAEGYP
-694 FRWDKVCRLVYKFNE
+694 FRWDKVLRLIYTFNI
-709 DSKDMSQ
+709 DVNDTAMT
-716 KGKTVYIDDVKIKKV
+716 GKTVWIDDIKIKKV

>member
-1 MKRHV
+1 MKRQV

-16 LAACSEKELNEPR
+16 LTACSEKELNEPR

-272 TINHFLNTEEIEF
+272 TINHFLNTEEMEF

-449 YVNVLPAD
+449 YVNVLPAA

-478 DKWYPGDTRADASG
+478 DKWYPGDTKADASG

-543 MTSACWDNYDAGGN
+543 MTDGSWDSPMPDVK
-557 SYTDACTSDPYE
+557 STDGPYSGSNCIKWTMTSKYGE
-569 GAKCFEWT
+569 
-577 CGKDWGQVGF
+577 VYF
-587 QTWNDADEYAR
+587 QTWGDDEFAR
-598 GNLDLTA
+598 GALDLTP
-605 YRNAHFSLQFAY
+605 YRNAHFTLEFAY
-617 KAEAGTTL
+617 KAEPGTDF
-625 YVKFIQ
+625 YVRFMEHQ
-631 HIAGFSCLRAIADL
+631 SGHENFRMMADI
-645 SEYATG
+645 SEYSTG
-651 DWQLVTI
+651 NWEIVRI
-658 PLDEMKVSDYASE
+658 PLDEMIMSDYVWNQKTDKRYTVE
-671 ASKFDTL
+671 
-678 GLITVD
+678 VD
-684 DGTFDSEGNP
+684 DYTFDAEGYP
-694 FRWDKVCRLVYKFNE
+694 FRWDKVLRLIYTFNI
-709 DSKDMSQ
+709 DVNDTAMT
-716 KGKTVYIDDVKIKKV
+716 GKTVWIDDIKIKKV

>member
-1 MKRHV
+1 MKRQV

-16 LAACSEKELNEPR
+16 LTACSEKELNEPR

-88 SDALTSAEGISELDA
+88 SDALISAEGISELDA

-272 TINHFLNTEEIEF
+272 TINHFLNTEEMEF

-449 YVNVLPAD
+449 YVNVLPAA

-543 MTSACWDNYDAGGN
+543 MTDGSWDSPMPDVK
-557 SYTDACTSDPYE
+557 STDGPYSGSNCIKWTMTSKYGE
-569 GAKCFEWT
+569 
-577 CGKDWGQVGF
+577 VYF
-587 QTWNDADEYAR
+587 QTWGDDEFAR
-598 GNLDLTA
+598 GALDLTP
-605 YRNAHFSLQFAY
+605 YRNAHFTLEFAY
-617 KAEAGTTL
+617 KAEPGTDF
-625 YVKFIQ
+625 YVRFMEHQ
-631 HIAGFSCLRAIADL
+631 SGHENFRMMADI
-645 SEYATG
+645 SEYSTG
-651 DWQLVTI
+651 NWEIVRI
-658 PLDEMKVSDYASE
+658 PLDEMIMSDYVWNQKTDKRYTVE
-671 ASKFDTL
+671 
-678 GLITVD
+678 VD
-684 DGTFDSEGNP
+684 DYTFDAEGYP
-694 FRWDKVCRLVYKFNE
+694 FRWDKVLRLIYTFNI
-709 DSKDMSQ
+709 DVNDTAMT
-716 KGKTVYIDDVKIKKV
+716 GKTVWIDDIKIKKV

>member
-1 MKRHV
+1 
-6 LFYAAAAAML
+6 ML
-16 LAACSEKELNEPR
+16 LTACSEKELNEPR

-232 TTAPFALSE
+232 TTAPFTLSE

-272 TINHFLNTEEIEF
+272 TINHFLNTEEMKF
-285 IVTPDQVSGIEG
+285 TVTPEEVSGIEG
-297 YDSSFADGD
+297 YDSNFADGD

-353 RTEIPTVQDGKL
+353 RTEIPAVQDGKL
-365 GDLTAVGYSDGPEIA
+365 GDLTAVGYSDGREIA

-478 DKWYPGDTRADASG
+478 DKWYPGDTKADASG

-502 LPLARTSSAIP
+502 LPLARTSAANP
-513 AAGTLADLG
+513 TAGTQVDLG
-522 EMSATLV
+522 GMSATLV

-543 MTSACWDNYDAGGN
+543 MTDGSWDSPMPDVK
-557 SYTDACTSDPYE
+557 STDGPYSGSNCIKWTMTSKYGE
-569 GAKCFEWT
+569 
-577 CGKDWGQVGF
+577 VYF
-587 QTWNDADEYAR
+587 QTWGDDEYAR
-598 GNLDLTA
+598 GALDLTP
-605 YRNAHFSLQFAY
+605 YRNAHFTLEFAY
-617 KAEAGTTL
+617 KAEPGTDF
-625 YVKFIQ
+625 YVRFMEHQ
-631 HIAGFSCLRAIADL
+631 SGHENFRMMADI
-645 SEYATG
+645 SEYSTG
-651 DWQLVTI
+651 NWEIVRI
-658 PLDEMKVSDYASE
+658 PLDEMIMSDYVWNQKTDKRYTVE
-671 ASKFDTL
+671 
-678 GLITVD
+678 VD
-684 DGTFDSEGNP
+684 DYTFDAEGYP
-694 FRWDKVCRLVYKFNE
+694 FRWDKVLRLIYTFNI
-709 DSKDMSQ
+709 DVNDTAMA
-716 KGKTVYIDDVKIKKV
+716 GKTVWIDDIKIKKV

>member
-232 TTAPFALSE
+232 TTAPFTLSE

-272 TINHFLNTEEIEF
+272 TINHFLNTEEMKF
-285 IVTPDQVSGIEG
+285 TVTPEEVSGIEG
-297 YDSSFADGD
+297 YDSNFADGD

-353 RTEIPTVQDGKL
+353 RTEIPAVQDGKL
-365 GDLTAVGYSDGPEIA
+365 GDLTAVGYSDGREIA

-478 DKWYPGDTRADASG
+478 DKWYPGDTKADASG

-502 LPLARTSSAIP
+502 LPLARTSAANP
-513 AAGTLADLG
+513 TAGTQVDLG
-522 EMSATLV
+522 GMSATLV

-543 MTSACWDNYDAGGN
+543 MTDGSWDSPMPDVK
-557 SYTDACTSDPYE
+557 STDGPYSGSNCIKWTMTSKYGE
-569 GAKCFEWT
+569 
-577 CGKDWGQVGF
+577 VYF
-587 QTWNDADEYAR
+587 QTWGDDEYAR
-598 GNLDLTA
+598 GALDLTP
-605 YRNAHFSLQFAY
+605 YRNAHFTLEFAY
-617 KAEAGTTL
+617 KAEPGTDF
-625 YVKFIQ
+625 YVRFMEHQ
-631 HIAGFSCLRAIADL
+631 SGHENFRMMADI
-645 SEYATG
+645 SEYSTG
-651 DWQLVTI
+651 NWEIVRI
-658 PLDEMKVSDYASE
+658 PLDEMIMSDYVWNQKTDKRYTVE
-671 ASKFDTL
+671 
-678 GLITVD
+678 VD
-684 DGTFDSEGNP
+684 DYTFDAEGYP
-694 FRWDKVCRLVYKFNE
+694 FRWDKVLRLIYTFNI
-709 DSKDMSQ
+709 DVNDTAMA
-716 KGKTVYIDDVKIKKV
+716 GKTVWIDDIKIKKV

>member
-1 MKRHV
+1 MKRQV

-16 LAACSEKELNEPR
+16 LTACSEKELNEPR

-217 TEGTIDP
+217 TDGTIDP

-241 GSTLTATIKT
+241 GSTLTATVKT

-272 TINHFLNTEEIEF
+272 TINHFLNTEEMEF
-285 IVTPDQVSGIEG
+285 TVTPDQVSGIEG
-297 YDSSFADGD
+297 SSFADGD

-380 MKNVSG
+380 MKNVTG

-457 LSEYTLTFTYKEDT
+457 LSEYTLTFTYKEDK
-471 STYSGYF
+471 SSYSGYF
-478 DKWYPGDTRADASG
+478 DKWYPGDTKANASG

-502 LPLARTSSAIP
+502 LPLARTSAANP
-513 AAGTLADLG
+513 TAGTQVDLG
-522 EMSATLV
+522 GMSATLV

-543 MTSACWDNYDAGGN
+543 MTDGSWDSPMPDVK
-557 SYTDACTSDPYE
+557 STDGPYSGSNCIKWTMTSKYGE
-569 GAKCFEWT
+569 
-577 CGKDWGQVGF
+577 VYF
-587 QTWNDADEYAR
+587 QTWGDDEYAR
-598 GNLDLTA
+598 GALDLTP
-605 YRNAHFSLQFAY
+605 YRNAHFTLEFAY
-617 KAEAGTTL
+617 KAEQGTDF
-625 YVKFIQ
+625 YVRFMEHQ
-631 HIAGFSCLRAIADL
+631 SGHENFRMMADI
-645 SEYATG
+645 SEYSTG
-651 DWQLVTI
+651 NWETVRI
-658 PLDEMKVSDYASE
+658 PLDEMIMSDYVWNQKTDKRYTVE
-671 ASKFDTL
+671 
-678 GLITVD
+678 VD
-684 DGTFDSEGNP
+684 DYTFDAEGYP
-694 FRWDKVCRLVYKFNE
+694 FRWDKVLRLIYTFNI
-709 DSKDMSQ
+709 DVNDTAMT
-716 KGKTVYIDDVKIKKV
+716 GKTVWIDDIKIKKV

>member
-88 SDALTSAEGISELDA
+88 SDELISAEGISEFDA

-118 VTISSEATQTGINS
+118 VTISTEAAQTGINS

-272 TINHFLNTEEIEF
+272 TINHFLNTEEMEF

-319 EYASGNFSGSA
+319 VYASGNFSGSA

-365 GDLTAVGYSDGPEIA
+365 GDLTAVGYSDGREIA

-402 TAADGQTLAGA
+402 TAGDGQILAGA

-419 GGTPAVTAA
+419 GGAPSVTAVPG
-428 EGASSSVAVGD
+428 GASSSVTVGD
-439 GTAVL
+439 GNAVL
-444 EKGVY
+444 EKGDY
-449 YVNVLPAD
+449 YVNVLPAN
-457 LSEYTLTFTYKEDT
+457 LSEYTLTFTYKEDK
-471 STYSGYF
+471 SSYSGYF
-478 DKWYPGDTRADASG
+478 DKWYPGDTKADASG

-502 LPLARTSSAIP
+502 LPLARTSAANP
-513 AAGTLADLG
+513 TAGTLADLG

-543 MTSACWDNYDAGGN
+543 MTDGSWDSPMPDVK
-557 SYTDACTSDPYE
+557 STDGPYSGSNCIKWTMTSKYGE
-569 GAKCFEWT
+569 
-577 CGKDWGQVGF
+577 VYF
-587 QTWNDADEYAR
+587 QTWGDDEFAR
-598 GNLDLTA
+598 GALDLTP
-605 YRNAHFSLQFAY
+605 YRNAHFTLEFAY
-617 KAEAGTTL
+617 KAEPGTDF
-625 YVKFIQ
+625 YVRFMEHQ
-631 HIAGFSCLRAIADL
+631 SGHENFRMMADI
-645 SEYATG
+645 SEYSTG
-651 DWQLVTI
+651 NWEIVRI
-658 PLDEMKVSDYASE
+658 PLDEMIMSDYVWNQKTNE
-671 ASKFDTL
+671 RYTVE
-678 GLITVD
+678 VD
-684 DGTFDSEGNP
+684 DYTFDAEGCP
-694 FRWDKVCRLVYKFNE
+694 FRWDKVLRLIYTFNI
-709 DSKDMSQ
+709 DVNDIAMT
-716 KGKTVYIDDVKIKKV
+716 GKTVWIDDIKIKKV

>member
-1 MKRHV
+1 MKRQV

-16 LAACSEKELNEPR
+16 LTACSEKELNEPR

-72 SLSAYKF
+72 TLAAYKF

-88 SDALTSAEGISELDA
+88 SDELISAEGISELDA

-118 VTISSEATQTGINS
+118 VTISTEMTQTGINS

-251 GAAEPTVT
+251 GAAEPAVT

-272 TINHFLNTEEIEF
+272 TINHFLNTEEMEF

-380 MKNVSG
+380 MKQCDQSDHNRSRR
-386 ILKFTLD
+386 TD
-393 EDNVTKVTI
+393 
-402 TAADGQTLAGA
+402 
-413 VDIAWN
+413 
-419 GGTPAVTAA
+419 
-428 EGASSSVAVGD
+428 SRRC
-439 GTAVL
+439 
-444 EKGVY
+444 
-449 YVNVLPAD
+449 
-457 LSEYTLTFTYKEDT
+457 
-471 STYSGYF
+471 SGYRMERR
-478 DKWYPGDTRADASG
+478 YS
-492 RQTITRGVCE
+492 C
-502 LPLARTSSAIP
+502 
-513 AAGTLADLG
+513 
-522 EMSATLV
+522 
-529 FYDDEVKTTINGVG
+529 
-543 MTSACWDNYDAGGN
+543 
-557 SYTDACTSDPYE
+557 SDS
-569 GAKCFEWT
+569 
-577 CGKDWGQVGF
+577 
-587 QTWNDADEYAR
+587 R
-598 GNLDLTA
+598 
-605 YRNAHFSLQFAY
+605 
-617 KAEAGTTL
+617 
-625 YVKFIQ
+625 
-631 HIAGFSCLRAIADL
+631 
-645 SEYATG
+645 
-651 DWQLVTI
+651 
-658 PLDEMKVSDYASE
+658 
-671 ASKFDTL
+671 
-678 GLITVD
+678 
-684 DGTFDSEGNP
+684 
-694 FRWDKVCRLVYKFNE
+694 
-709 DSKDMSQ
+709 
-716 KGKTVYIDDVKIKKV
+716 
-731 ILSDQAAE
+731 

>member
-1 MKRHV
+1 MKRQV

-16 LAACSEKELNEPR
+16 LTACSEKELNEPR

-88 SDALTSAEGISELDA
+88 SDELTSAEGISELDA

-241 GSTLTATIKT
+241 GSTLTATIMT

-272 TINHFLNTEEIEF
+272 TINHFLNTEEMEF

-402 TAADGQTLAGA
+402 TAADGQALAGA

-543 MTSACWDNYDAGGN
+543 MTDGSWDSPMPDVK
-557 SYTDACTSDPYE
+557 STDGPYSGSNCIKWTMTSKYGE
-569 GAKCFEWT
+569 
-577 CGKDWGQVGF
+577 VYF
-587 QTWNDADEYAR
+587 QTWGDDEFAR
-598 GNLDLTA
+598 GALDLTP
-605 YRNAHFSLQFAY
+605 YRNAHFTLEFAY
-617 KAEAGTTL
+617 KAEPGTDF
-625 YVKFIQ
+625 YVRFMEHQ
-631 HIAGFSCLRAIADL
+631 SGHENFRMMADI
-645 SEYATG
+645 SEYSTG
-651 DWQLVTI
+651 NWEIVRI
-658 PLDEMKVSDYASE
+658 PLDEMIMSDYVWNQKTDKRYTVE
-671 ASKFDTL
+671 
-678 GLITVD
+678 VD
-684 DGTFDSEGNP
+684 DYTFDAEGYP
-694 FRWDKVCRLVYKFNE
+694 FRWDKVLRLIYTFNI
-709 DSKDMSQ
+709 DVNDTAMA
-716 KGKTVYIDDVKIKKV
+716 GKTVWIDDIKIKKV

>member
-1 MKRHV
+1 MKRQV

-16 LAACSEKELNEPR
+16 LTACSEKELNEPR

-72 SLSAYKF
+72 TLAAYKF

-88 SDALTSAEGISELDA
+88 SDELISAEGISELDA

-118 VTISSEATQTGINS
+118 VTISTEAAQTGINS

-272 TINHFLNTEEIEF
+272 TINHFLNTEEMEF

-449 YVNVLPAD
+449 YVNVLPAA
-457 LSEYTLTFTYKEDT
+457 LSEYTLTFTYKKDT

-478 DKWYPGDTRADASG
+478 DKWYPGDTKADASG

-543 MTSACWDNYDAGGN
+543 MTDGSWDSPMPDVK
-557 SYTDACTSDPYE
+557 STDAPYSGSNCIKWTMTSKYGE
-569 GAKCFEWT
+569 
-577 CGKDWGQVGF
+577 VYF
-587 QTWNDADEYAR
+587 QTWGDDEFAR
-598 GNLDLTA
+598 GALDLTP
-605 YRNAHFSLQFAY
+605 YRNAHFTLEFAY
-617 KAEAGTTL
+617 KAEPGTDF
-625 YVKFIQ
+625 YVRFMEHQ
-631 HIAGFSCLRAIADL
+631 SGHENFRMMADI
-645 SEYATG
+645 SEYSTG
-651 DWQLVTI
+651 NWEIVRI
-658 PLDEMKVSDYASE
+658 PLDEMIMSDYVWNQKTDKRYTVE
-671 ASKFDTL
+671 
-678 GLITVD
+678 VD
-684 DGTFDSEGNP
+684 DYTFDAEGYP
-694 FRWDKVCRLVYKFNE
+694 FRWDKVLRLIYTFNI
-709 DSKDMSQ
+709 DVNDTAMT
-716 KGKTVYIDDVKIKKV
+716 GKTVWIDDIKIKKV

>member
-16 LAACSEKELNEPR
+16 LAACSEKELNEPQ

-41 SIPQTR
+41 SMPQTR

-72 SLSAYKF
+72 TLAAYKF

-88 SDALTSAEGISELDA
+88 SDELTSAEGISELDA

-118 VTISSEATQTGINS
+118 VTISTEAAQTGINS

-272 TINHFLNTEEIEF
+272 TINHFLNTEEMEF

-457 LSEYTLTFTYKEDT
+457 LSEYTLTFTYKKDT

-502 LPLARTSSAIP
+502 LPLARTSSASP

-543 MTSACWDNYDAGGN
+543 MTDGSWDSPMPDVK
-557 SYTDACTSDPYE
+557 STDGPYSGSNCIKWTMTSKYGE
-569 GAKCFEWT
+569 
-577 CGKDWGQVGF
+577 VYF
-587 QTWNDADEYAR
+587 QTWGDDEFAR
-598 GNLDLTA
+598 GALDLTP
-605 YRNAHFSLQFAY
+605 YRNAHFTLEFAY
-617 KAEAGTTL
+617 KAEPGTDF
-625 YVKFIQ
+625 YVRFMEHQ
-631 HIAGFSCLRAIADL
+631 SGHENFRMMADI
-645 SEYATG
+645 SEYSTG
-651 DWQLVTI
+651 NWEIVRI
-658 PLDEMKVSDYASE
+658 PLDEMIMSDYVWNQKTDKRYTVE
-671 ASKFDTL
+671 
-678 GLITVD
+678 VD
-684 DGTFDSEGNP
+684 DYTFDAEGYP
-694 FRWDKVCRLVYKFNE
+694 FRWDKVLRLIYTFNI
-709 DSKDMSQ
+709 DVNDTAMT
-716 KGKTVYIDDVKIKKV
+716 GKTVWIDDIKIKKV

>member
-1 MKRHV
+1 MKRQV

-16 LAACSEKELNEPR
+16 LTACSEKELNEPR

-172 SPLAVSEITLANSA
+172 SPLTVSEITLANSA

-217 TEGTIDP
+217 TEGTIEP

-232 TTAPFALSE
+232 TTAPFTLSE

-259 EKYIRSATSFAAG
+259 EKYIRSVTSFAAG
-272 TINHFLNTEEIEF
+272 TINHFLNTEEMEF

-319 EYASGNFSGSA
+319 GYASGNFSGSA

-380 MKNVSG
+380 MKNVTG

-478 DKWYPGDTRADASG
+478 DKWYPGDDKADASG

-543 MTSACWDNYDAGGN
+543 MTDGSWDSPMPDVK
-557 SYTDACTSDPYE
+557 STDGPYSGSNCIKWTMTSKYGE
-569 GAKCFEWT
+569 
-577 CGKDWGQVGF
+577 VYF
-587 QTWNDADEYAR
+587 QTWGDDEYAR
-598 GNLDLTA
+598 GALDLTP
-605 YRNAHFSLQFAY
+605 YRNAHFTLEFAY
-617 KAEAGTTL
+617 KAEPGTDF
-625 YVKFIQ
+625 YVRFMEHQ
-631 HIAGFSCLRAIADL
+631 SGHENFRMMADI
-645 SEYATG
+645 SEYSTG
-651 DWQLVTI
+651 NWEIVRI
-658 PLDEMKVSDYASE
+658 PLDEMIMSDYVWNQKTDKRYTVE
-671 ASKFDTL
+671 
-678 GLITVD
+678 VD
-684 DGTFDSEGNP
+684 DYTFDAEGYP
-694 FRWDKVCRLVYKFNE
+694 FRWDKVLRLIYTFNI
-709 DSKDMSQ
+709 DVNDTAMT
-716 KGKTVYIDDVKIKKV
+716 GKTVWIDDIKIKKV

>member
-1 MKRHV
+1 MKRQV

-16 LAACSEKELNEPR
+16 LTACSEKELNEPR

-217 TEGTIDP
+217 TDGTIDP

-272 TINHFLNTEEIEF
+272 TINHFLNTEEMEF

-380 MKNVSG
+380 MKNVTG

-449 YVNVLPAD
+449 YVNVLPAA

-478 DKWYPGDTRADASG
+478 DKWYPGDTKADASG

-543 MTSACWDNYDAGGN
+543 MTDGSWDSPMPDVK
-557 SYTDACTSDPYE
+557 STDGPYSGSNCIKWTMTSKYGE
-569 GAKCFEWT
+569 
-577 CGKDWGQVGF
+577 VYF
-587 QTWNDADEYAR
+587 QTWGDDEYAR
-598 GNLDLTA
+598 GALDLTP
-605 YRNAHFSLQFAY
+605 YRNAHFTLEFAY
-617 KAEAGTTL
+617 KAEQGTDF
-625 YVKFIQ
+625 YVRFMEHQ
-631 HIAGFSCLRAIADL
+631 SGHENFRMMADI
-645 SEYATG
+645 SEYSTG
-651 DWQLVTI
+651 NWETVRI
-658 PLDEMKVSDYASE
+658 PLDEMIMSDYVWNQKTDKRYTVE
-671 ASKFDTL
+671 
-678 GLITVD
+678 VD
-684 DGTFDSEGNP
+684 DYTFDAEGYP
-694 FRWDKVCRLVYKFNE
+694 FRWDKVLRLIYTFNI
-709 DSKDMSQ
+709 DVNDTAMT
-716 KGKTVYIDDVKIKKV
+716 GKTVWIDDIKIKKV